1 MSKIMTCFTSFILRS
16 VAIVLCILS
25 GTSAGSGQTV
35 GYGDA
40 MGILIQ
46 ACGADV
52 EKHCADVR
60 LGGGRLEACLQRNA
74 SALSPQCV
82 TTYNQVIA
90 SLQQRAAA
98 QAAAPQICAADMH
111 RLCQDFRE
119 GDARMLRCLLR
130 PDNTRRVSG
139 DCNQAITDA
148 GWR

>member
-1 MSKIMTCFTSFILRS
+1 MSRIRVDQAPKYRRPLAAALI
-16 VAIVLCILS
+16 AICMACPARAETI
-25 GTSAGSGQTV
+25 

-52 EKHCADVR
+52 EAHCGDVR
-60 LGGGRLEACLQRNA
+60 LGSGRIEACLQQNA
-74 SALSPQCV
+74 SALSQQCV

-98 QAAAPQICAADMH
+98 QAAAPELCTADVH

-130 PDNTRRVSG
+130 QDNVSRVSNKCG
-139 DCNQAITDA
+139 QAITDA